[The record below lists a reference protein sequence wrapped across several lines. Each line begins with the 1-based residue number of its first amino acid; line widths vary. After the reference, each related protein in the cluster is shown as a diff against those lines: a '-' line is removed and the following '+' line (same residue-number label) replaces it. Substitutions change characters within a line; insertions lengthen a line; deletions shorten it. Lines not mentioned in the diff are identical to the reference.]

1 MSTAGV
7 AGRICGG
14 RELGALEGF
23 WVFSLR
29 KSKRFPRDLKREA
42 ELENADTMDAAQALA
57 LKERGNLCFKKGM
70 FESAVE
76 LYTMAIECD
85 SSCAVYYTNRALCY
99 KKMGKWSLVLD
110 DSKEATQLQKDN
122 VKAYFL
128 MGEALLHLSTVS
140 KCMRSSFRDTD
151 GQYELEE
158 GLKYLLK
165 ARALSTA
172 ATTMSQEIDDA
183 IHNGNKM
190 LFSRKKEERS
200 KERADLASFLR
211 TSLETLYTN
220 GTVPHSEFELRMQQ
234 LDRVFEEAEQT
245 TRPFEVPNCLSC
257 SISMAI
263 MNDPVITPSG
273 ITYEK
278 SLLLEH
284 LRRNGHF
291 DPITSRMKKRTLGAA
306 CRKPCPPDALVPN
319 YGIKEAIK
327 WFLGKYPW
335 AYGS

>member
-128 MGEALLHLSTVS
+128 MGEALLHLN
-140 KCMRSSFRDTD
+140 
-151 GQYELEE
+151 ELEE

-291 DPITSRMKKRTLGAA
+291 DPIT
-306 CRKPCPPDALVPN
+306 RKPCPPDALVPN